1 MGQKWPKNPQNYVYL
16 RPNETTK
23 RGVSVRARVRRG
35 EMAKREYERKF
46 YINFI
51 PIPPSW
57 GGRQLWRVNQ
67 KNRRRDLRSHQTLHR
82 IAPCALPPLT
92 SPLTFPDP
100 MFGAELSA
108 VHDGRES
115 CTLFTGCQDLQ
126 LPTLLHKTTATSM
139 HFLIFFIYHCCS
151 ECWGEDRKLGIG
163 LLPAPAS
170 SKFCRKWE
178 LSHFGGNRKHKKQP
192 WWILFD
198 CIRKYLQLG
207 KASETRI
214 TEFVR

>member
-92 SPLTFPDP
+92 SPLHWLFQIQCSVQSWAQCTT
-100 MFGAELSA
+100 GGSL
-108 VHDGRES
+108 VHYSQGVRIS
-115 CTLFTGCQDLQ
+115 NFQRFFTKPPPPPCISSFFLFIIAA
-126 LPTLLHKTTATSM
+126 PSV
-139 HFLIFFIYHCCS
+139 
-151 ECWGEDRKLGIG
+151 GEKIG
-163 LLPAPAS
+163 NWVLDFCPHPLLPNFAGNGNFHILAEIENIKS
-170 SKFCRKWE
+170 SRGEYC
-178 LSHFGGNRKHKKQP
+178 LT
-192 WWILFD
+192 
-198 CIRKYLQLG
+198 
-207 KASETRI
+207 ASESI
-214 TEFVR
+214 CN

>member
-1 MGQKWPKNPQNYVYL
+1 
-16 RPNETTK
+16 
-23 RGVSVRARVRRG
+23 
-35 EMAKREYERKF
+35 MAKREYERKF

-51 PIPPSW
+51 PIPPLL
-57 GGRQLWRVNQ
+57 GRSAAVKSQSKEQEEGSEITPNSAQ
-67 KNRRRDLRSHQTLHR
+67 NCTLCSTTTDFT
-82 IAPCALPPLT
+82 IA
-92 SPLTFPDP
+92 LTFPDP

-192 WWILFD
+192 W
-198 CIRKYLQLG
+198 
-207 KASETRI
+207 
-214 TEFVR
+214 